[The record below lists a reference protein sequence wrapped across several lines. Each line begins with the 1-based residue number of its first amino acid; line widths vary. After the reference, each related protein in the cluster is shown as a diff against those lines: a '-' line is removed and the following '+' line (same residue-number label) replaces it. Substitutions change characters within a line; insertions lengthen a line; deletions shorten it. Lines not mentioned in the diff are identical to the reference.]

1 MPQIQ
6 PHMRLSPAAPSSSDF
21 SGASSA
27 ENSPYLPVDPG
38 FDFGPYGL
46 PATKRPRIP
55 DDAGDTHDPEPD
67 GAWDN
72 EQHEKGEDV
81 RPRTGACERCRSLKV
96 RCDFAD
102 DPDTCR
108 RCSRANAECRIPGRK
123 KRKAPPKREILIKKI
138 QEQASEIERL
148 MAQLEAAQQ
157 RKAQPS
163 DAPSPESDMHS
174 GLGDVSTSDMG
185 SPEPPSETMAA
196 PDVQDWISKARDSFR
211 AFGGYINM
219 GGPSVTRAAL
229 GEDDR
234 EGSSESEHEYD
245 DYEFVG
251 PEERGG
257 ELTPAGV
264 PDAGSPV
271 DDEGGDAMH
280 LGANL
285 EGRRLRAQLSR
296 ESLAS
301 ERRSQAG
308 GESRLATIPGEDV
321 PLGLMAHMS
330 LKHKRR
336 QTSEGPI
343 ALNED
348 NKVGVANENYFRASE
363 WNPDP
368 ERPLID
374 QEQTPHILRSNLV
387 TLGEVDKLF
396 DIYFKY
402 MNLSL
407 SLLDPALYTAQQTF
421 ARSPFLFT
429 VICAIAS
436 RHYSPR
442 PTLYAEAMKYAR
454 LAAGTALIGG
464 QKSVEV
470 VQAYILLSLYPVP
483 SQRWEEDRSWIY
495 LGLAIR
501 MAIDLNLHHPNIPDS
516 QDERHAREMLNRTR
530 TWLNCFNLDR
540 STGSQYGR
548 PPIIDNLDYVANR
561 SESWWQCS
569 AYNMSNFDIQT
580 CGYNAELRV
589 IANFR
594 SRIYSDPNHPTGLNK
609 NINFAQIASET
620 DDHLARLRETWM
632 ALIRLTDM
640 EDIQNRFRTGLLK
653 LAYSYA
659 RLTVLAVGF
668 QQTFGKS
675 GTPTDVSFLWR
686 CLRAATDVV
695 NCVVDDIGVPS
706 QRIFLR
712 HGPEAQS
719 VFVTFACAF
728 LVKLLQPK
736 FTSYLSREQRLD
748 IRHSVQRVI
757 DLLGSP
763 EVAIDDRH
771 GPKLYARF
779 LEGLLATPSA
789 RIDHSPA
796 PVKREMSPLQ
806 QLSQPVHPPSPGRAT
821 QPTES
826 MLFRQSLSPHLSPS
840 VPASLATPPPYSQDF
855 STSGAVS
862 SQPLVM
868 PTSPTMD
875 FSYAPLGFDQ
885 DFVQSMQSLTDP
897 NGWLPGFNWMGTMDT
912 DTFMRLD
919 QTVPGVGSSA

>member
-1 MPQIQ
+1 MFY
-6 PHMRLSPAAPSSSDF
+6 HVVYA
-21 SGASSA
+21 
-27 ENSPYLPVDPG
+27 
-38 FDFGPYGL
+38 
-46 PATKRPRIP
+46 RPRY
-55 DDAGDTHDPEPD
+55 GS
-67 GAWDN
+67 
-72 EQHEKGEDV
+72 
-81 RPRTGACERCRSLKV
+81 GACERCRSLKV

-102 DPDTCR
+102 DPDTCK
-108 RCSRANAECRIPGRK
+108 RCFRANADCRIPGRK

-148 MAQLEAAQQ
+148 MAQLELAQ

-163 DAPSPESDMHS
+163 DAPSPASDALS
-174 GLGDVSTSDMG
+174 ALGDISASDTG
-185 SPEPPSETMAA
+185 SPGPSGTMAG
-196 PDVQDWISKARDSFR
+196 PDVQDWISKARASFK

-219 GGPSVTRAAL
+219 GGPSVTRDML
-229 GEDDR
+229 GEDDQ
-234 EGSSESEHEYD
+234 EGSEESEHEYD
-245 DYEFVG
+245 DYELVAHDEQDG
-251 PEERGG
+251 AI
-257 ELTPAGV
+257 TPAGA
-264 PDAGSPV
+264 PEALSPAA
-271 DDEGGDAMH
+271 DEVSVGGDTTH

-285 EGRRLRAQLSR
+285 EGRRLRGQLSR

-301 ERRSQAG
+301 EGRRSQAG
-308 GESRLATIPGEDV
+308 PSQSKLATIPSV
-321 PLGLMAHMS
+321 AAPFGLMADFS
-330 LKHKRR
+330 LKTRR
-336 QTSEGPI
+336 QSSDHDAATPDE
-343 ALNED
+343 ET
-348 NKVGVANENYFRASE
+348 KVGLANANYFRP
-363 WNPDP
+363 NPDP

-374 QEQTPHILRSNLV
+374 QQQTPHILRTNLV
-387 TLGEVDKLF
+387 TLEEVDKLF
-396 DIYFKY
+396 SIYFDY

-407 SLLDPALYTAQQTF
+407 SLLDPVLYTAQQTF

-442 PTLYAEAMKYAR
+442 PELYLEAMKYAR

-483 SQRWEEDRSWIY
+483 SHRWEDDRSWLY

-501 MAIDLNLHHPNIPDS
+501 MAIDLNLHHPNTPQR
-516 QDERHAREMLNRTR
+516 QDARHAREMLNRTR
-530 TWLNCFNLDR
+530 TWLNCFNVDR

-548 PPIIDNLDYVANR
+548 PPIIDNSDYVANH
-561 SESWWQCS
+561 SENWWHCS
-569 AYNMSNFDIQT
+569 QYNMTNFDIQT

-609 NINFAQIASET
+609 NIDFAQIASET

-632 ALIRLTDM
+632 ARIRETDM
-640 EDIQNRFRTGLLK
+640 NDIQNRFRTGLLK

-668 QQTFGKS
+668 QQTFGKA

-695 NCVVDDIGVPS
+695 NVVVDDIGVPS

-736 FTSYLSREQRLD
+736 FTVYMSREQRLEV
-748 IRHSVQRVI
+748 RHSVQRVI
-757 DLLGSP
+757 NLLGSP

-796 PVKREMSPLQ
+796 PVKREMSPLRQLPQ
-806 QLSQPVHPPSPGRAT
+806 QATPSPSSGRSAH
-821 QPTES
+821 PSEG
-826 MLFRQSLSPHLSPS
+826 MFFRQSLSPH
-840 VPASLATPPPYSQDF
+840 PPPSTSTTVNASTSYTQDF
-855 STSGAVS
+855 STAGTF
-862 SQPLVM
+862 SQQLVL
-868 PTSPTMD
+868 PSSPTMD
-875 FSYAPLGFDQ
+875 FSYAPLGFDS

-897 NGWLPGFNWMGTMDT
+897 NSFLPGRIPTISTSILIHLCALQASIGW
-912 DTFMRLD
+912 
-919 QTVPGVGSSA
+919 VPWIPTRICDLIKAYLVSGAVRESV